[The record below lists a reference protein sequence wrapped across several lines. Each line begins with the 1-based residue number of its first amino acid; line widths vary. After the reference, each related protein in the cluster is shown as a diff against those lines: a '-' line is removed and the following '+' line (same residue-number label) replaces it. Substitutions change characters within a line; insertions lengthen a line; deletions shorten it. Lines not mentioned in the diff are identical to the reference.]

1 MVRQNHVRR
10 VPNRKDVDKNYVIC
24 KIRAKDSVGNL
35 HGTSYDGTLR
45 GRPGRLCN
53 RDPLRRLPVRI
64 HGFPGMFVFYWH
76 GHCRLQLLFG
86 SRVHLPCA
94 MKPGTP
100 VFTISLSLCLV

>member
-1 MVRQNHVRR
+1 
-10 VPNRKDVDKNYVIC
+10 
-24 KIRAKDSVGNL
+24 
-35 HGTSYDGTLR
+35 
-45 GRPGRLCN
+45 
-53 RDPLRRLPVRI
+53 VRI